1 MSGLIL
7 QDLLDKLNEAQNST
21 RFGGSVELRLA
32 KADARNRQVIYEYEV
47 TEDEIFRGYLDSGW
61 LATVVDNATDPLI
74 CAVAN
79 NTNTFTTSLTVHTVE
94 PILPGTRLEIVCKLV
109 QFHGRLLQSSA
120 LFRDANRHNVVY
132 ATGMHTMLYKENVN
146 GAGAVAK
153 L

>member
-7 QDLLDKLNEAQNST
+7 HEFLDKLTSFNSSNAT
-21 RFGGSVELRLA
+21 WFGSSLELRLVT
-32 KADARNRQVIYEYEV
+32 ADAKRRQVVYEYEV

-61 LATVVDNATDPLI
+61 LSTVVDNATDPLI

-79 NTNTFTTSLTVHTVE
+79 NTNTFTTSLTVHTLE

-109 QFHGRLLQSSA
+109 QFQGRLLQSSA
-120 LFRDANRHNVVY
+120 VFRDARKPGLVY
-132 ATGMHTMLYKENVN
+132 ATGMHTMLYKETVGNV
-146 GAGAVAK
+146 AAK